1 MANKNFQKKK
11 IEETQG
17 SGFKKYQENVGGGNS
32 PEPGDPNKRAPGV
45 NSEYRQEN
53 NDTMQPRTKDG
64 KFTYKSV
71 NGKSIDPKYGESR
84 GKTVNPLLTG
94 GENGVMIDDVERD
107 FASQSGKY
115 WSKYKDSWYQKGG
128 EIVTTDLKTR
138 VAAEAIWNVAKRNY
152 NEVTG
157 EFGGNI
163 KFQHQLGNGSV
174 KAGSGFGGAEEKKTF
189 EETKKGRSGKE
200 EQAAKQ
206 KAKATGEEQ
215 AVIEQSTGGIKLKPG
230 TVIPKPAPVAPTP
243 GASVGTTPVVP
254 TPGVGGQAGVVNT
267 ASASDIANADYTPK
281 YSDDDIGQ
289 ARSILQQS
297 GFSDEELA
305 DFDAMS
311 PKEKDDY
318 IDKYFDAS
326 EEEETVETETEEAKP
341 APSATPSQPEDS
353 EATKKI
359 KNMGFSE

>member
-11 IEETQG
+11 IEETKGGKFGQ
-17 SGFKKYQENVGGGNS
+17 YQEGVGGGGS
-32 PEPGDPNKRAPGV
+32 PQAKDPNKRAPGV
-45 NSEYRQEN
+45 NSDYRKEN
-53 NDTMQPRTKDG
+53 NDTNQPRTDDG

-71 NGKSIDPKYGESR
+71 NGKSIDPKYGPSR

-94 GENGVMIDDVERD
+94 GENGVKISDVEQE
-107 FASQSGKY
+107 FYSQSGTY
-115 WSKYKDSWYQKGG
+115 WNKYKDSWYQKGG

-138 VAAEAIWNVAKRNY
+138 VAGDTIWNVAKRRY
-152 NEVTG
+152 DSVKG
-157 EFGGNI
+157 EFE
-163 KFQHQLGNGSV
+163 SESTV
-174 KAGSGFGGAEEKKTF
+174 F
-189 EETKKGRSGKE
+189 EETKKGRLSKE
-200 EQAAKQ
+200 EMAAKQ
-206 KAKATGEEQ
+206 KAKATGEEE
-215 AVIEQSTGGIKLKPG
+215 AVINPSTGGIKLKPG
-230 TVIPKPAPVAPTP
+230 TVISKPAPVAPTP

-267 ASASDIANADYTPK
+267 ASVSDIANADYTPK

-326 EEEETVETETEEAKP
+326 EEEETVETETEEAK
-341 APSATPSQPEDS
+341 AASSATPSQPQDS